1 MVSECAVV
9 SLAVDSTRAA
19 VSRKAMGE
27 RITRLDHDV
36 LRAALE
42 SMSMIIQGVPLS
54 FFLSLSSWHFPEEM
68 TSAFIDVS

>member
-9 SLAVDSTRAA
+9 SLAVDSTPAA

-42 SMSMIIQGVPLS
+42 SMIIQGVPWS
-54 FFLSLSSWHFPEEM
+54 YFLSLSSWHFPEEM